1 MAAVVSLPRYTV
13 AIAYRSLYTNRYHVT
28 VICILHEETEQTFI
42 RMRKV
47 WRLFYV
53 FSILFCFTSVSF
65 PLLIHW
71 FLVLESYEKFEDIK
85 GVIRCRISRKGRQY
99 NGQKKKEMGTF
110 CLTEQYQVPGSQLL
124 NYFLSG
130 NNSRKLL
137 DTKNI
142 WITTQQ
148 KAIEIWIRKYRLDI
162 IQQYSN
168 DTETII

>member
-1 MAAVVSLPRYTV
+1 MKCSFMNHWKLQCLFSFHP
-13 AIAYRSLYTNRYHVT
+13 
-28 VICILHEETEQTFI
+28 ICQMLHLLVFN
-42 RMRKV
+42 
-47 WRLFYV
+47 LFV
-53 FSILFCFTSVSF
+53 NL
-65 PLLIHW
+65 
-71 FLVLESYEKFEDIK
+71 FEDIK

-99 NGQKKKEMGTF
+99 NGQKKKDKGTF

-148 KAIEIWIRKYRLDI
+148 KAI
-162 IQQYSN
+162 N
-168 DTETII
+168 T